1 MFLST
6 SEVVTQRSW
15 GLRDVGLAALH
26 KTPQTTVTAVTVK
39 LLYPVLRGC
48 PSRDRWDYVHLN
60 LFCVS
65 FKYYFHWIL
74 TCLLY
79 AGVVPVWG
87 QHLSRWHP
95 SVLTVFENL
104 LPHQRVLRRHRPL
117 WMGPAPTH
125 QPAGRGRCK
134 GSQKKHRSALFV
146 WLCLT
151 VTDHTNTA
159 CTVFIVVQAIILFS
173 FSRWWALMCCVRL
186 CRSTQTEVV
195 FVRGS
200 VPFVSSPSLLLITP
214 QFISWM
220 SSVR

>member
-26 KTPQTTVTAVTVK
+26 KTPQTTAAAVTVK

-87 QHLSRWHP
+87 QHLPRWHP
-95 SVLTVFENL
+95 RVLTVFENL

-117 WMGPAPTH
+117 WVGPAPTH

-134 GSQKKHRSALFV
+134 GSQKNIDPPSSLFYSLSHVDERWCAVSGCADPPRPRSSSSGGVCPLCPHLHFY
-146 WLCLT
+146 WLPHSSSAGCRLSG
-151 VTDHTNTA
+151 NTA
-159 CTVFIVVQAIILFS
+159 A
-173 FSRWWALMCCVRL
+173 
-186 CRSTQTEVV
+186 
-195 FVRGS
+195 
-200 VPFVSSPSLLLITP
+200 SS
-214 QFISWM
+214 
-220 SSVR
+220 

>member
-6 SEVVTQRSW
+6 SEVVTQRLW

-26 KTPQTTVTAVTVK
+26 KTPQTTVTAVIVK

-48 PSRDRWDYVHLN
+48 PSRDRWDYVHFN

-87 QHLSRWHP
+87 QHLPRWHP
-95 SVLTVFENL
+95 RVLTVFENL

-134 GSQKKHRSALFV
+134 GSQKNIDPPSLCGSV
-146 WLCLT
+146 WLSRITQTRL
-151 VTDHTNTA
+151 
-159 CTVFIVVQAIILFS
+159 VFIVVQAIILFS

>member
-26 KTPQTTVTAVTVK
+26 KTPQTTVTAVIVK

-95 SVLTVFENL
+95 CVLTVFENL

-125 QPAGRGRCK
+125 QPAGRGGCK
-134 GSQKKHRSALFV
+134 GSQKNIDPPSLCGSV
-146 WLCLT
+146 WLSRITQTRL
-151 VTDHTNTA
+151 
-159 CTVFIVVQAIILFS
+159 VFIVVQAIILFS